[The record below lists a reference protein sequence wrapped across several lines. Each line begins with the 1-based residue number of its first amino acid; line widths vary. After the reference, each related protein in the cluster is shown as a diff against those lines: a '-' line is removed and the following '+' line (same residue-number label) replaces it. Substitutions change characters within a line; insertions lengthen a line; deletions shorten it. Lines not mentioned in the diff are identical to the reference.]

1 MRASASCGAESARP
15 FRTRASTTLR
25 PEDFRH
31 RFLHMLGSD
40 SPPETVAAS
49 FAIGVA
55 ISFTP
60 LFGLHWII
68 ALLLAVILKL
78 NKVDILLGTL
88 VVNPLTLPGVAAV
101 ALPIGRLILRARR
114 EAVAHLPWRE
124 MFRRSFWTAAGPTM
138 KAIGVQMAVGMLFL
152 SVIVGAL
159 TYVVLA
165 NLIRRHR
172 TKLAAAR
179 VTERER
185 EEAERAE
192 KSPPPV

>member
-1 MRASASCGAESARP
+1 
-15 FRTRASTTLR
+15 
-25 PEDFRH
+25 
-31 RFLHMLGSD
+31 MLGSD

-101 ALPIGRLILRARR
+101 ALPIGRLLLRARR

-159 TYVVLA
+159 TYVVLV

-172 TKLAAAR
+172 AKLAAAL

-192 KSPPPV
+192 KSPPPVD